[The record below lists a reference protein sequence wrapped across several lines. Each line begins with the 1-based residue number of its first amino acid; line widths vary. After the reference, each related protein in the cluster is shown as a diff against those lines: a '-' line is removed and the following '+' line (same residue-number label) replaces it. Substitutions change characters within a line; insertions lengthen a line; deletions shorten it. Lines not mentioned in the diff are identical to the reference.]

1 MEIFIMKK
9 NYFVRVTLTQES
21 SFDVDIM
28 AEDYEQAERIAK
40 DKVWLDEY
48 DDEIKWS
55 LEITDEDYEATHIE
69 CDDCCATYDIFENE
83 CPECLEKMVNAEEDD
98 NE

>member
-9 NYFVRVTLTQES
+9 NYSVRVTLTQES

-28 AEDYEQAERIAK
+28 ADDYEQAERIAQE
-40 DKVWLDEY
+40 KVWEDDY

-55 LEITDEDYEATHIE
+55 LEITEEDYEAKYIE
-69 CDDCCATYDIFENE
+69 CDDCCATYDIFEDE

-98 NE
+98 DE

>member
-28 AEDYEQAERIAK
+28 AEDYEEAERIAK

-69 CDDCCATYDIFENE
+69 CDDCSATYDIDEDE
-83 CPECLEKMVNAEEDD
+83 CPECLEKDD
-98 NE
+98 DE

>member
-1 MEIFIMKK
+1 MKK

-40 DKVWLDEY
+40 KKVWADDY

-55 LEITDEDYEATHIE
+55 LEITDEDYEATYIA
-69 CDDCCATYDIFENE
+69 CDDCCATYDIFEDE
-83 CPECLEKMVNAEEDD
+83 CPECLEKMVNAEEGDD
-98 NE
+98 DE